1 VSNHPTA
8 GSPRAVGNHPTAGS
22 PRAVGNQPAP
32 GSSRAAGNQAA
43 DILLEDRHPLDTLIG
58 DNNPGCI
65 VRGVIGC
72 NRHLILPY
80 FIIDVGLYE
89 EIMFETEIII
99 YKKRHSL

>member
-1 VSNHPTA
+1 
-8 GSPRAVGNHPTAGS
+8 
-22 PRAVGNQPAP
+22 VGNQPAP

-43 DILLEDRHPLDTLIG
+43 DILLEDRHPLDTLIGDNNPLDTLIG